1 LVGSITLKV
10 VFPYKFFPIVNFLN
24 PINGTLFVCF
34 LTEVNMKTLI
44 SAVILFILFSVPVL
58 SQENDST
65 RTQKKEVVKTEQ
77 KVKETVTARKRNK
90 DVFIDKDGDGIC
102 DQRVKGLLFEKLR
115 KRQRAGQNG
124 GNGHQGGRGRQ

>member
-1 LVGSITLKV
+1 
-10 VFPYKFFPIVNFLN
+10 
-24 PINGTLFVCF
+24 
-34 LTEVNMKTLI
+34 MKTLI

-90 DVFIDKDGDGIC
+90 DVFIDKDSDGIC

-115 KRQRAGQNG
+115 KRHRAGQNG
-124 GNGHQGGRGRQ
+124 GGNSGGGNSGNGGGRR

>member
-1 LVGSITLKV
+1 
-10 VFPYKFFPIVNFLN
+10 
-24 PINGTLFVCF
+24 
-34 LTEVNMKTLI
+34 MKTLI

-58 SQENDST
+58 SQESDST
-65 RTQKKEVVKTEQ
+65 RTRKKEVVKTEQ

-124 GNGHQGGRGRQ
+124 GNGHQSGRGRK